1 VADRIV
7 PSLQKVRA
15 DGIVV
20 IRASRV
26 PDGFVIR
33 NAEQPDDKYDW
44 VVAHDLRPQK
54 ARILAMVAMTKT
66 RDTKELQ
73 RIFWEY

>member
-1 VADRIV
+1 
-7 PSLQKVRA
+7 
-15 DGIVV
+15 
-20 IRASRV
+20 
-26 PDGFVIR
+26 
-33 NAEQPDDKYDW
+33 